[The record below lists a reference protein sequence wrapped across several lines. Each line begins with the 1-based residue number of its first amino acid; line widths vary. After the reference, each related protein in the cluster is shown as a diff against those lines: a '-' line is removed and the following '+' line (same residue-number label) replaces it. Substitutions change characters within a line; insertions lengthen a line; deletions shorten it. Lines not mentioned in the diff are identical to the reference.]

1 MATGISLRVRKN
13 NNKIFAIEEEEKRM
27 LAVTLKQWN
36 GEKTN
41 KKTEQHSANLHLWQ
55 FIDARMWSNFLG
67 RKIFSSIELSICIY
81 YIK

>member
-13 NNKIFAIEEEEKRM
+13 NNKTFAIEEEEKRM

-41 KKTEQHSANLHLWQ
+41 KKNRATLSQ
-55 FIDARMWSNFLG
+55 FALMT
-67 RKIFSSIELSICIY
+67 IY
-81 YIK
+81 